1 MRHSLLAITIA
12 TVLAIAG
19 CASEPGLPY
28 AVAPPPPPLEETAE
42 AGAPHA
48 AGTSAVAP
56 VAGPATSATGHSIAP
71 HIAAAI
77 ADSHRPTAERARDVQ
92 RKPAEVLAFAG
103 IAPGQRVADLIPG
116 GGYFTRLFAKAVG
129 DGGKVYAVA
138 PANPD
143 GNSMPEV
150 LAVAADPAHTNIAVV
165 RFDGPLAL
173 PEPVDVIFTA
183 QNYHDLHL
191 PRLRLDVP
199 AMNKAFFAA
208 LKPGGVLVVVDHSA
222 IAGSG
227 LDVPDVLHRI
237 DESIVVRE
245 VTAAGFVLDGT
256 SDVLRNPDDPRNVG
270 VFDPAIRGNTD
281 QFVLRF
287 RKP

>member
-12 TVLAIAG
+12 TALALAG

-28 AVAPPPPPLEETAE
+28 AVAPPPPPLEETSE
-42 AGAPHA
+42 AGAPPA
-48 AGTSAVAP
+48 A
-56 VAGPATSATGHSIAP
+56 ATPATGHSIAP

-77 ADSHRPTAERARDVQ
+77 ADSHRPAAERARDVQ
-92 RKPAEVLAFAG
+92 RKPADVLAFAG

-116 GGYFTRLFAKAVG
+116 GGYFTRLIAKAVG

-143 GNSMPEV
+143 GSFMPEV
-150 LAVAADPAHTNIAVV
+150 LAVAADPAHANVAVV

-199 AMNKAFFAA
+199 AMNRAFFAA

-237 DESIVVRE
+237 DEAIVVRE

>member
-1 MRHSLLAITIA
+1 MRRSLPSSPLLALA
-12 TVLAIAG
+12 LALVLAG
-19 CASEPGLPY
+19 CASESSLPY
-28 AVAPPPPPLEETAE
+28 AVAPPPPPLDEAAE
-42 AGAPHA
+42 APA
-48 AGTSAVAP
+48 AASAA
-56 VAGPATSATGHSIAP
+56 SHSVAP

-77 ADSHRPTAERARDVQ
+77 ADGHRPAEDRARDVQ
-92 RKPAEVLAFAG
+92 RKPAELLAFAG

-143 GNSMPEV
+143 GNFMPEV
-150 LAVAADPAHTNIAVV
+150 LAVLGDTAITNVSVV
-165 RFDGPLAL
+165 RFAGPLAL

-199 AMNKAFFAA
+199 AMNRAFFAA

-237 DESIVVRE
+237 DEAIVVRE

-256 SDVLRNPDDPRNVG
+256 SDVLRNPDDARNVG